1 MVWNKCNCEG
11 KRETEA
17 LMASRTAT
25 VQLGVTGETQGSA
38 SIYSPDAMHI
48 GESRGS
54 RSSAHGCTAS
64 DMQFSKAH
72 VSCFLFFFFK
82 HSLSLSIAGRVEIQF
97 PFLFF

>member
-54 RSSAHGCTAS
+54 HGVVKKTTLH
-64 DMQFSKAH
+64 DGL
-72 VSCFLFFFFK
+72 V
-82 HSLSLSIAGRVEIQF
+82 SLSALINRTTRERTLQYRKRQSEHLTIGNMRV
-97 PFLFF
+97 